1 MFPNQIIFNLNVGL
15 SMYKYCNRNI
25 GAICAICPR
34 FLTTDLCDASVG
46 SLQTRFNALRR
57 FVGKLDRRL
66 QKSDGELRMNLSCYP
81 QTELLINILS

>member
-1 MFPNQIIFNLNVGL
+1 
-15 SMYKYCNRNI
+15 MYKYCNQNI
-25 GAICAICPR
+25 GAICAAC